1 MPPIAGNILWSRH
14 LLKRIE
20 DPMRKFESNK
30 AVLNTREAKRII
42 KTYNKVAKTL
52 VAFEYLWYEAWCK
65 SVKSAR
71 AGLQATI
78 IIRDPSSGELHVN
91 FDTEIFQLIREAK
104 CLTRMK
110 LSLPED
116 AKLVLMQEDKF
127 KCYYNQL
134 RFMLSECRRVLGSI
148 APVVRDLLRPQIK
161 DLESRLKPGMVTL
174 TWTSMNIDSFRVE
187 VEKCIEKLEALVLTI
202 NDIIENRIEKNLKQ
216 VGRVVLISIP
226 SDGIVTLDDFVQM
239 QSVYVKQKT
248 QFLCSKNIE
257 IETAVKD
264 VLDHVSKYKVEGGIP
279 SLDESEASAVKSHYN
294 RMMYQAILQATKN
307 SLSRLKTRVCS
318 KKGTSFLYLEKPF
331 FEVDVQLSVP
341 SVRLLPSL
349 EEVQRAINKS
359 AQSVIWCSKN
369 ILDWDQDGANA
380 GVSFYD
386 KIGKDVQ
393 IVRSVLLLT
402 GSLLGTQNQV
412 KEYLAGFSKYDWLWK
427 DDMENAYAMFMK
439 GDPKLQDFETE
450 LIRFVALENEIKLIP
465 SVYNIGAL
473 SLNTSNIKLQ
483 LRSEASQW
491 KVQYSDNLH
500 HQARSSLNSLLE
512 YIKSTQERI
521 NRKVVSIEALKY
533 VMEVLKE
540 VRERES
546 TIETEITPILDMY
559 EMLDHYL
566 PAGVI
571 SKEEMDRMSVLRNS
585 WRKLVDAAEDR
596 TDELAEVQGDFK
608 KELVRCVKTFGDD
621 VAVFHERWESDGP
634 MSSDL
639 RPSEAM
645 ERLHRFKGEYES
657 HWRKF
662 EEYRGGEELF
672 ALERTEY
679 PALVRVRK
687 DLTLLED
694 LYKLYTDVCEEMD
707 VYRNKPWMECIPNIE
722 EMKKRVFDFEMRCNG
737 LPERLHEWQAYTE
750 VKRDISNFLAILPLL
765 QELTKPSIKQRHWD
779 EIARITGIPFD
790 AENDTL
796 KALWKPEFL
805 KALEEIEEICHAA
818 DKQLEIEAKLENLRE
833 KWATTSFEFVPW
845 HQRDCWVLKGFAAII
860 EELEESQ
867 LTCRTLLSMKQ
878 VKPFHSELSEL
889 FSSLSNTIETLESWS
904 KVQLLWISLESVFT
918 GGDIAKQMPLEAK
931 KFSKIDK
938 EFCKIM
944 EKSKDTHNV
953 IKCCSSDVLKNS
965 LPILH
970 QELERCQKSL
980 EGYLERKRAKFPR
993 FYFVSNPVLL
1003 QILSRG
1009 SDLNAVQAYYEK
1021 LFDSIGQVVYDGS
1034 AGNAITHIKQVHGD
1048 DEEEVQLLSPVMPSG
1063 NIETW
1068 LTELEMS
1075 MKTTMKQLCKNA
1087 YGQCD
1092 RAANPDSIQSFADG
1106 LTAQFA
1112 LLGLQFSWTRL
1123 MTTVL
1128 QSK

>member
-1 MPPIAGNILWSRH
+1 
-14 LLKRIE
+14 
-20 DPMRKFESNK
+20 MRKFESNK

-104 CLTRMK
+104 CLARMK
-110 LSLPED
+110 LSLPEE

-127 KCYYNQL
+127 KSYYNQL
-134 RFMLSECRRVLGSI
+134 RFLLNECRRVLGSI

-174 TWTSMNIDSFRVE
+174 TWTSMNIDTFRNQVE
-187 VEKCIEKLEALVLTI
+187 RCIEKLEALVLTI
-202 NDIIENRIEKNLKQ
+202 NDIIENRIEKNLKK
-216 VGRVVLISIP
+216 VGRVVLINIP

-257 IETAVKD
+257 IETAVED
-264 VLDHVSKYKVEGGIP
+264 VLDHISKYKIEGSIS
-279 SLDESEASAVKSHYN
+279 SLDKQEAAAVKQHYN

-307 SLSRLKTRVCS
+307 SLSRLKNRVCS
-318 KKGTSFLYLEKPF
+318 KKGTGFLYLEKPF

-369 ILDWDQDGANA
+369 ILDWDQAGGNKGA
-380 GVSFYD
+380 SFYD
-386 KIGKDVQ
+386 KIGKDTQ

-402 GSLLGTQNQV
+402 GALLGTKNQV

-427 DDMENAYAMFMK
+427 EDMENTYAAFMLQE
-439 GDPKLQDFETE
+439 PKLQDFETE
-450 LIRFVALENEIKLIP
+450 LIRFVALENEIKQIP

-500 HQARSSLNSLLE
+500 HQARSALTSLLE
-512 YIKSTQERI
+512 YISGTEERI
-521 NRKVVSIEALKY
+521 HRRVESIEGLKY

-546 TIETEITPILDMY
+546 SIETDITPILDMY

-571 SKEEMDRMSVLRNS
+571 SKEEMDRKSVLRSS
-585 WRKLVDAAEDR
+585 WRRLVDVAEER
-596 TDELAEVQGDFK
+596 TDELGEVQGDFK

-621 VAVFHERWESDGP
+621 ISVFQERWAEDGP

-639 RPSEAM
+639 RPVEAM

-657 HWRKF
+657 HWRRF

-672 ALERTEY
+672 SLERTEY
-679 PALVRVRK
+679 PGLARVRK
-687 DLTLLED
+687 DLAMLEELYD
-694 LYKLYTDVCEEMD
+694 LFTDVCEEMD
-707 VYRNKPWMECIPNIE
+707 VYRNKPWMECIPEIDD
-722 EMKKRVFDFEMRCNG
+722 MKKKVFDFEKRCKH
-737 LPERLHEWQAYTE
+737 LPSRLHQWQAYTE

-765 QELTKPSIKQRHWD
+765 QELTKPSIKPRHWD
-779 EIARITGIPFD
+779 EIARITGIPFNAD
-790 AENDTL
+790 SDTL

-805 KALEEIEEICHAA
+805 KALEDIEEICHAA

-833 KWATTSFEFVPW
+833 KWSTTSFEFVSW
-845 HQRDCWVLKGFAAII
+845 HQRDCWVLKGFAGII

-867 LTCRTLLSMKQ
+867 LTCRTLLAMKQ
-878 VKPFHSELSEL
+878 VKPFQSELSEL

-944 EKSKDTHNV
+944 DKSKDTHNV
-953 IKCCSSDVLKNS
+953 IKCCSSEVLKNS

-1003 QILSRG
+1003 QILSQG
-1009 SDLNAVQAYYEK
+1009 SDLIAIQSYYEK
-1021 LFDSIGQVVYDGS
+1021 LFDSISQVVYDS
-1034 AGNAITHIKQVHGD
+1034 SSQSAITHIKQIYGD
-1048 DEEEVQLLSPVMPSG
+1048 DEEVVQLLTPVVPNG

-1068 LTELEMS
+1068 LTELES
-1075 MKTTMKQLCKNA
+1075 AMKITMKQLCKDA
-1087 YGQCD
+1087 YGRCD
-1092 RAANPDSIQSFADG
+1092 MAANPASIQSFADG

-1112 LLGLQFSWTRL
+1112 LLGLQFSWTVS

-1128 QSK
+1128 KSKW